1 MTDSE
6 QKIDIADKRTEV
18 LKNIHEL
25 KRHILPHL
33 HTNYL
38 DARKY
43 LTSIMTYKNDF
54 TIFDMN
60 VESELKNYNIIDD
73 ASSALNV
80 TRTLINTIT
89 ITLTIFSIISLH

>member
-1 MTDSE
+1 MTDIK

-18 LKNIHEL
+18 LKNIYEL

-43 LTSIMTYKNDF
+43 LTSIITHKNQFSLFDVIMFHYRYKKLKTTYLF
-54 TIFDMN
+54 TI
-60 VESELKNYNIIDD
+60 ELYKSLRSY
-73 ASSALNV
+73 LK
-80 TRTLINTIT
+80 TLI
-89 ITLTIFSIISLH
+89 